1 MSHNLFIHFHI
12 GEQLRQF
19 GANMNKAIV
28 NIIIQVLFVNLLFCL
43 LGKYLSG
50 SGVAESQN
58 LYMISFM

>member
-1 MSHNLFIHFHI
+1 MFYNLFIHSHI

-28 NIIIQVLFVNLLFCL
+28 NIIIHVLFVNILLRL

-50 SGVAESQN
+50 SGVAES
-58 LYMISFM
+58 